1 MRVSP
6 RKGAK
11 PATSRPHPSTP
22 PLSSSGETA
31 AVRLYDLDAVF
42 LSKTVVSLADVFA
55 HSVNGPFDVSPLH
68 APRQQGAAQQQQQ
81 QKLQPAAV
89 TVASLPYTDDSYPSR
104 STSGAPPVHMRA
116 ANLPFSGGSAPYT
129 SLSPKLAAW
138 RASTRAA
145 ALRPKTVV
153 RGADGRWRA
162 VSPDRGA
169 SAISSTTT
177 ACSKPTSQGA
187 GAQIRLVPLDSYH
200 FLLTYRDVDLSG
212 QLCSSCD
219 QRAATATVERLSAAS
234 PGCRPPRSGIC
245 VVRRLEGEQRDA
257 TSASPSPKAAS
268 TGAAPTTY
276 PTLSRIAHGLPL
288 EAFDGWVRDYTVYGL
303 SCNEAVLHAAWRDK
317 TRERTEG
324 AFATPAGAVVEVGES
339 TAAVHEAAG
348 GGSSGEARPISGRG
362 DHRCE
367 GVGGV
372 DIDGSR
378 ECSSG
383 DVKVDEA
390 ATEEGEDGTTFVPA
404 DAGQGTRVSPS
415 LDRLHCSSTTTSSLT
430 ETSTPSP
437 STERYKDGSV
447 GVATRVARKEGS
459 GVPESAPASLTSAAA
474 QGHQQKFL
482 LWEEEQQRAKRA
494 SAQLRHRFLVSD
506 SAQHAIWALEVRLPA
521 MEVRAVSPAEFYTP
535 EAWESTEE
543 VPTSP
548 RHDEE
553 GDSDVGNDAS
563 AECCAAKTRV
573 EPTAAPP
580 PGLLFPRKKPAS
592 TITHGHAAASSHLGS
607 VKICPGASAPG
618 QRSPSPAD
626 PSTTANVV
634 APDNPGDSRPH
645 GGASCSTQR
654 CSRSVSSV
662 SPSLA
667 MAEAMP
673 TPLMGG
679 ARGFVDGH
687 FSVAR
692 FRSPGALCWR
702 IDEDDDDDKRYIAGG
717 GSDSDDDAEY
727 GVFTGSHESRGRGWV
742 PTKRPRV
749 EPMSHLRRR
758 RRCTVLFIS
767 DMGNC
772 AIRYAN
778 FQNRLVRTITGVDG
792 VPGYRD
798 GSCVSS
804 LLRGATALAW
814 CSAGLL
820 FTDGANNVLRLITGI
835 RKRRTQE
842 HEHNSGEDAIGAGTG
857 APSARCATGTS
868 VAEMQT
874 LNEPEVHLQTSTA
887 TEQPRYVGDK
897 PTDQSLSSPP
907 ATALESE
914 GGAPQAPPPAPSS
927 SSPPSATPQGM
938 LPSSSCK
945 GDGPAIVMP
954 RVWTLAGCARS
965 TDGDQCT
972 GADASL
978 GSYIDCAVPSRARF
992 GYISDMALWTDET
1005 GDTQVLLVDQTHHAL
1020 RILDAHGGVSTYV
1033 GPVDYEVSSM
1043 TLPSTTSTPVVDSL
1057 PPGLVF
1063 PCCLT
1068 VGALIKERSPVL
1080 LSAATA
1086 AAATMI
1092 TPQPYLCSSS
1102 PLLFT
1107 ASAIT
1112 GTVSVLLPT
1121 SQRSVRTPW
1130 NVLESQLRHRAAED
1144 REAEEEA
1151 RNGDDDG
1158 ASVFA
1163 AIRGALELGVATEG
1177 RRIIGEVTTPSLRHV
1192 VVGWAADEAD
1202 GGQAGS
1208 AHAARRRL
1216 RTESAQ
1222 QALQYLRL
1230 RFPWL
1235 LPPPVPP
1242 LSTRLVAGCSC
1253 HVSGKRRGTAAAGPA
1268 PAGEAVGL
1276 HVRTESSSKGV
1287 GVPPV
1292 CAGGKPG
1299 TVPATSTAAV
1309 RAVQERLLFQS
1320 PPRCPPITAHRS
1332 TSAIAHAPAAAA
1344 VEEVAALWF
1353 KPTLLSATPPRMV
1366 EVLHDT
1372 HLGDDVAG
1380 DGAAASNQREPC
1392 AGRSSP
1398 SCATLPLSSDGNPKI
1413 NADKDGSRHSSS
1425 GSSQQQL
1432 EDGEDEQKA
1441 HGSDVGGGRAA
1452 AKWLAPPL
1460 KSVSRSPSGN
1470 SCRGQQPQPPVG
1482 LAAHPS
1488 EEPSLTY
1495 AGRFQEW
1502 TPEQRQQRLRST
1514 LEIPIPT
1521 GSVNTSPSGTPR
1533 APHQQQQQEEGN
1545 GSPSHGHQSEDGRL
1559 SSRSPEQLLL
1569 LQALSS
1575 PISSSHSPRRR
1586 TTSPSN
1592 LSGRGSPPLTPRAMA
1607 AHQLMH
1613 RRRTSRSSTAPHMP
1627 STEGGAR
1634 GSTERQ
1640 SATFAAGRDSIT
1652 PQPQTQQQDGS
1663 QGRAARA
1670 EPQAVS
1676 VSPDRGNLQPCRAD
1690 QQLHRAYDA
1699 AVRRL
1704 FRVYHYLAAK
1714 IVTTTATASAAP
1726 VAAGATG
1733 RSGGADPRIAAVRS
1747 RRGSAPSPRAMRQP
1761 REVEQYTMS
1770 FTAFFRFLVLTGYAD
1785 YLAEVAV
1792 AAVAATAADAQGKD
1806 GADPR
1811 TVGRAHSV
1819 PSPTSLLCRLS
1830 QVQRRQSGSSSGGVG
1845 ATAAGTS
1852 SLFSR
1857 TRPPTCSDVRV
1868 VPLAATDARAIAAVL
1883 YDCGVRRKGYHT
1895 VTQMDF
1901 QSFRRAVL
1909 LLYTWARTASCAE
1922 TAKKSDTAGHDSV
1935 QGTQCSTRRNAGRR
1949 SGADAAAFAYVDTV
1963 PSLDALTSEEVVAA
1977 YVTVYEHA
1985 VRCIP
1990 ALAMSFGSEGIKQA
2004 GENHP
2009 VAEGCDSM
2017 RQRSDVRRHDRPV
2030 SSMRALAR
2038 APSPLLA
2045 VNADSSGA
2053 TPPCLRALEESMGPS
2068 QRGGGFGGPA
2078 AGVDDVITPPVSPI
2092 ATTGAVDDVSCLAID
2107 GGDPVKVREAVPREA
2122 ASAAQSSKDADA
2134 FSPPRGLT
2142 PHETVALDELLR
2154 LLQRNESTLRQL
2166 FEAYSVPITVHRSPQ
2181 YEAPLPAALAAAS
2194 SACSLPSSSPEASL
2208 VLGDGG
2214 RAAARQPRHASASSL
2229 VSMRVDVSPATDY
2242 PSVVPRRNHPAAGIA
2257 CPTRSAMPAAAAAA
2271 TAALDTVHD
2280 AAVLSSVPTS
2290 QHDLSWKVQ
2299 QLYTMSALENKEA
2312 YERTSHVLHVV
2323 TFKLFVELWRTLD
2336 VFPSLM
2342 RMGAMQ
2348 QAFCDALTTPMLRG
2362 LTLAPRKGADALPR
2376 PQEQPPAPS
2385 LPPSA
2390 PLPNRRIVEQ
2400 LCRHGGLPYA
2410 CFIESFVRVAL
2421 TVFSHKVDRI
2431 AYPTATA
2438 KTAGL
2443 MQWCN
2448 KQVTLGLAGKRV
2460 QQQLSVTVTGA
2471 HASSMRLS
2479 MTPTGAVSASTVA
2492 ARAPRAV
2499 GVFPHQL
2506 RLFCVPSVSR
2516 PRAAS
2521 PKTG

>member
-11 PATSRPHPSTP
+11 PAASQSHPSTS

-68 APRQQGAAQQQQQ
+68 SPRQQGAAQQQQQ
-81 QKLQPAAV
+81 QKLQSAAV
-89 TVASLPYTDDSYPSR
+89 TAASLPYTDDAYLSR
-104 STSGAPPVHMRA
+104 STSDAPLAHMRA

-145 ALRPKTVV
+145 ALRPKPVV

-169 SAISSTTT
+169 AAMSTTT
-177 ACSKPTSQGA
+177 ACSKPPSQGA
-187 GAQIRLVPLDSYH
+187 GARIRLVPLDSYH

-212 QLCSSCD
+212 QLCNRCD
-219 QRAATATVERLSAAS
+219 QRAATATAERLSAAS

-268 TGAAPTTY
+268 AGAAPTTY

-348 GGSSGEARPISGRG
+348 GGGRG
-362 DHRCE
+362 DRRCE

-378 ECSSG
+378 ERSSG

-390 ATEEGEDGTTFVPA
+390 ATEEGEDGITFVPA
-404 DAGQGTRVSPS
+404 DAGQATRVSPS
-415 LDRLHCSSTTTSSLT
+415 LDRLHCSSTTTSSLAV
-430 ETSTPSP
+430 TSTPSP
-437 STERYKDGSV
+437 STERYKDSSV
-447 GVATRVARKEGS
+447 GMATRVARKEGS
-459 GVPESAPASLTSAAA
+459 GVPESVPASLNSAAA
-474 QGHQQKFL
+474 QGYQQKFL
-482 LWEEEQQRAKRA
+482 LWEEEQQRAERA

-535 EAWESTEE
+535 EAWESAEE
-543 VPTSP
+543 VPTSA
-548 RHDEE
+548 RHDGE
-553 GDSDVGNDAS
+553 GGSDAGNDVS
-563 AECCAAKTRV
+563 TECCAAKTRE
-573 EPTAAPP
+573 EPTAGPP
-580 PGLLFPRKKPAS
+580 PGLAFPRKKPAS
-592 TITHGHAAASSHLGS
+592 TITHGHAAASSHLGP
-607 VKICPGASAPG
+607 VKICPGANAPG

-626 PSTTANVV
+626 PSTTVNVV
-634 APDNPGDSRPH
+634 AADNPGDSRPH

-654 CSRSVSSV
+654 CSLSVSSA

-673 TPLMGG
+673 TPLIGG

-687 FSVAR
+687 FSIAR
-692 FRSPGALCWR
+692 FRSPGALCWST
-702 IDEDDDDDKRYIAGG
+702 DEDDDEDKRYIAGG

-727 GVFTGSHESRGRGWV
+727 EVFTASHESHGRGRV

-749 EPMSHLRRR
+749 DPMSRLRR

-842 HEHNSGEDAIGAGTG
+842 HEHSSGEDAIGAGTG

-868 VAEMQT
+868 VAEIQT
-874 LNEPEVHLQTSTA
+874 LNEREVHLQTSTA
-887 TEQPRYVGDK
+887 TEQPRCVGDK
-897 PTDQSLSSPP
+897 PTDQSFSSLL
-907 ATALESE
+907 ATAVESE
-914 GGAPQAPPPAPSS
+914 DGAPQAPQPAPSS

-965 TDGDQCT
+965 TDVDQCT
-972 GADASL
+972 GADASR
-978 GSYIDCAVPSRARF
+978 GSYIDCAVPSRACF

-1043 TLPSTTSTPVVDSL
+1043 ALPSTTSTPVVDSL

-1068 VGALIKERSPVL
+1068 VGALIKERSPLL
-1080 LSAATA
+1080 LSATNT

-1092 TPQPYLCSSS
+1092 TPQPYLYSSS

-1107 ASAIT
+1107 ASAVT

-1130 NVLESQLRHRAAED
+1130 NVLESQHRHRVAED

-1151 RNGDDDG
+1151 RNGDDEG

-1216 RTESAQ
+1216 RAESSQ

-1235 LPPPVPP
+1235 LPPPVPQ

-1253 HVSGKRRGTAAAGPA
+1253 HVSGKRRGTAAAGPV

-1276 HVRTESSSKGV
+1276 HVRSGSSSKGV
-1287 GVPPV
+1287 GAPPV
-1292 CAGGKPG
+1292 CDGGRPG
-1299 TVPATSTAAV
+1299 TVPATSTPAV
-1309 RAVQERLLFQS
+1309 RSVQERLLFQS
-1320 PPRCPPITAHRS
+1320 PPRRPPITAHRS
-1332 TSAIAHAPAAAA
+1332 TSAIAHAPAAPA
-1344 VEEVAALWF
+1344 VEEVAALWV
-1353 KPTLLSATPPRMV
+1353 KPTLLSATPPRIV
-1366 EVLHDT
+1366 EVLHGT
-1372 HLGDDVAG
+1372 HLSDDVAG
-1380 DGAAASNQREPC
+1380 DGAAASTQREPC
-1392 AGRSSP
+1392 AGRTSP
-1398 SCATLPLSSDGNPKI
+1398 SCATLQLSSDGNPKI
-1413 NADKDGSRHSSS
+1413 NEDKDGSRHSSS
-1425 GSSQQQL
+1425 GSSHQQL
-1432 EDGEDEQKA
+1432 KDGEDEQKA
-1441 HGSDVGGGRAA
+1441 HGSGVGGRRAV

-1470 SCRGQQPQPPVG
+1470 SCRGQQPQQPVG

-1488 EEPSLTY
+1488 EEPSLAY

-1514 LEIPIPT
+1514 LEIPIPA
-1521 GSVNTSPSGTPR
+1521 GRVSTSPSATPR
-1533 APHQQQQQEEGN
+1533 ALHQQQQQDEGN
-1545 GSPSHGHQSEDGRL
+1545 GSPSHGRQSEEGRL

-1575 PISSSHSPRRR
+1575 PISSSRSPRRR

-1640 SATFAAGRDSIT
+1640 SATFAADRDGIT
-1652 PQPQTQQQDGS
+1652 PQPQTQQQAGS
-1663 QGRAARA
+1663 QGSAARA
-1670 EPQAVS
+1670 EPLALS
-1676 VSPDRGNLQPCRAD
+1676 ASPDRRNLLPCRAD

-1714 IVTTTATASAAP
+1714 IVTTTAAASAAP

-1733 RSGGADPRIAAVRS
+1733 KSGGADPRIAAVRS
-1747 RRGSAPSPRAMRQP
+1747 RRGSSPSPRAMPQP
-1761 REVEQYTMS
+1761 REVEKYTMS

-1792 AAVAATAADAQGKD
+1792 AADAQGKD
-1806 GADPR
+1806 GADLR
-1811 TVGRAHSV
+1811 TVGRAQSV
-1819 PSPTSLLCRLS
+1819 PPPASLLCRLS
-1830 QVQRRQSGSSSGGVG
+1830 QVQRRQSSSSGGGVG

-1909 LLYTWARTASCAE
+1909 LLYTWARTASWAE
-1922 TAKKSDTAGHDSV
+1922 TAKKSDTAGHGSV
-1935 QGTQCSTRRNAGRR
+1935 QGTRCSTRRNAGRR
-1949 SGADAAAFAYVDTV
+1949 SGADAAAFAYVDAV

-1977 YVTVYEHA
+1977 YVAVYEHA

-2004 GENHP
+2004 DENHP

-2017 RQRSDVRRHDRPV
+2017 RQRSDMRRHDRPV

-2053 TPPCLRALEESMGPS
+2053 TPPCLRALERSMGPS
-2068 QRGGGFGGPA
+2068 QRGGGVGGPA
-2078 AGVDDVITPPVSPI
+2078 AGVDDVITPPMSPI

-2107 GGDPVKVREAVPREA
+2107 GGDTVKVREAVPREA
-2122 ASAAQSSKDADA
+2122 ASAAQSSNDADA

-2181 YEAPLPAALAAAS
+2181 YEAPLSAALAAAS
-2194 SACSLPSSSPEASL
+2194 SACSLPSSSPEVSL

-2214 RAAARQPRHASASSL
+2214 KATARQPRHASASSL
-2229 VSMRVDVSPATDY
+2229 ASMHVDVSPATKHH
-2242 PSVVPRRNHPAAGIA
+2242 SVVRRRNRPAAGFA
-2257 CPTRSAMPAAAAAA
+2257 CPTRSSMPAAAAAA
-2271 TAALDTVHD
+2271 IAALDTVHD
-2280 AAVLSSVPTS
+2280 AALLSSVPTS
-2290 QHDLSWKVQ
+2290 QHDVWWKVQ

-2362 LTLAPRKGADALPR
+2362 LALAPRKGADALPR
-2376 PQEQPPAPS
+2376 PQEQPPSPS

-2390 PLPNRRIVEQ
+2390 AQPNRRIVEQ

-2410 CFIESFVRVAL
+2410 CFVESFVRVAL

-2460 QQQLSVTVTGA
+2460 QQQVSVTVTGA

-2516 PRAAS
+2516 ARAAS
-2521 PKTG
+2521 PETG